1 MTARFPATG
10 RVTRA
15 GYGQCMQAGVV
26 GGGIMG
32 AGIAEV
38 VAVAG
43 NDVTVVESTEA
54 FAEAARGR
62 IDTSLQRAVKAGRA
76 TEEQAQ
82 AALARISLVTDLDA
96 LADRELVIE
105 AVPEDERI
113 KTELF
118 ARLDAI
124 VRPGVVLAT
133 NTSSIPITRIAA
145 ATGRPDRVVGIHF
158 FNPVPVLPLV
168 EIVAGPLT
176 GAHTVEEAEEF
187 ARSLGK
193 RTIRAKDRAGFVVN
207 ALLVP
212 YLLSAIRMVE
222 AGHATPEDI
231 DAGMVAGANHPMG
244 PLALTDLIGLD
255 TTAAVAVSMYEEF
268 KEPLYAAPPL
278 LLRMVEAGLLGRKS
292 GQGFFSYRG

>member
-1 MTARFPATG
+1 
-10 RVTRA
+10 
-15 GYGQCMQAGVV
+15 MQAGVV

-255 TTAAVAVSMYEEF
+255 TTAAVAESMYAEF
-268 KEPLYAAPPL
+268 KEPLYAPPPL
-278 LLRMVEAGLLGRKS
+278 LRRMVEAGLLGRKS
-292 GQGFFSYRG
+292 GRGFFSYDR